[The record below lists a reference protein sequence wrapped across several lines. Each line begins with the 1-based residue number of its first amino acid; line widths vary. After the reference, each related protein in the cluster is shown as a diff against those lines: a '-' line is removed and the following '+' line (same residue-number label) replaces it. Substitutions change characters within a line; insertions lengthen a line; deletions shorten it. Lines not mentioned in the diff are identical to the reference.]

1 MMKYLLLAYRDDEQ
15 WKSMSTKER
24 VAFDAAC
31 QASEKDLIRGLHLID
46 VYEVQ
51 HNGALTVRIVD
62 GGRFISERP
71 VDKSQDGLIQL
82 LIIQARDLNAAIQ
95 IASQIPQARGGP
107 IEVRPIVE

>member
-1 MMKYLLLAYRDDEQ
+1 MMKYLLLAYRDEEQ
-15 WKSMSTKER
+15 WKSMSAKEHM
-24 VAFDAAC
+24 AFDAAC

-62 GGRFISERP
+62 GGRFISEGP
-71 VDKSQDGLIQL
+71 ADKSQDGLIQL

-107 IEVRPIVE
+107 IEVRPILE